1 MIKFQFFLGTDTNG
15 QAVDGQAIAY
25 RLANQHFPHGHS
37 TQEIKG
43 RWLGESGPVDEL
55 TVVVTWYAAAEL
67 ILTGEADNRA
77 SQFAAAYKN
86 EAYQESILIERQEV
100 DAFFV

>member
-25 RLANQHFPHGHS
+25 KLASQHFPHGHS
-37 TQEIKG
+37 THEIQG
-43 RWLGESGPVDEL
+43 RWLSEAGPVDEK
-55 TVVVTWYAAAEL
+55 TVVVTWYAAADL
-67 ILTGEADNRA
+67 ILTGEADKRA
-77 SQFAAAYKN
+77 SAFAGAYKN
-86 EAYQESILIERQEV
+86 EAFQESVLIERQEV